1 MVRKISFAIIAMAI
15 LITGVIAFRKLNY
28 WESSV
33 WIFKLNS
40 GRLNEGGIG
49 HGQVDVTDHGG
60 FRDERKPEI
69 AGGVEG
75 QQRTGERFEGSP
87 MMELPDSIPEKFA
100 DRGGGPGM
108 RDRNF
113 PESLRLELPPDFRER
128 SDIFPPDTVFR
139 FSDGRGSGDSRSEK
153 KINLRNVLWYL
164 AAFASFTI
172 VAIYSDKALKL
183 IRKRKKSLQYK

>member
-1 MVRKISFAIIAMAI
+1 MVKKISFAILSLAI
-15 LITGVIAFRKLNY
+15 LVTGVIALKKLNY

-40 GRLNEGGIG
+40 GQLSEGRNG
-49 HGQVDVTDHGG
+49 HGQGDGRGRGG
-60 FRDERKPEI
+60 FRDERRIERAEGI
-69 AGGVEG
+69 DG
-75 QQRTGERFEGSP
+75 QQRPGERFEGSP
-87 MMELPDSIPEKFA
+87 MRELPDSIRERFSG
-100 DRGGGPGM
+100 RGRGPGM

-113 PESLRLELPPDFRER
+113 SDSLRRDFSHEFSGRSER
-128 SDIFPPDTVFR
+128 VPNDAGFR
-139 FSDGRGSGDSRSEK
+139 SHDGRGRGDFSGEK